1 MQMCAPFLHDAK
13 VNENRFLKPFPKV
26 QTIEDVSHFLPEAI
40 TWFNNNYGFRGYFI
54 RLKDSFDYWIF
65 HKSTKLYLGK
75 DGWLFYRSVLD
86 NDKPTANKYLQE
98 NASSVMHGIEKLKIS
113 LASKGVHLFILIPP
127 MKDVVY
133 PQFLPESFNNPS
145 KYSALAQF
153 GQNLA
158 THQTINYIN
167 SLEILQNT
175 AKTRPVFYK
184 TDFHWNDPA
193 AFEIAKNL
201 VGRIDQMEGIR
212 TSSWKHSLKTHTE
225 RFSGGEA
232 LFMPIFP
239 RPLSEDALFIDQNW
253 SLPEHSSN
261 PEPPIFSW
269 IYKENRPSPSK
280 LKPLVIYGDSFSGG
294 LMSSGLAVYFQKIYK
309 IENRI
314 PLANALDALPKDA
327 RYFLLEFIEGKVD
340 LYKQLAKYGEPN

>member
-1 MQMCAPFLHDAK
+1 MCAPFLHDAK

-184 TDFHWNDPA
+184 TDFHWND
-193 AFEIAKNL
+193 L
-201 VGRIDQMEGIR
+201 
-212 TSSWKHSLKTHTE
+212 
-225 RFSGGEA
+225 
-232 LFMPIFP
+232 
-239 RPLSEDALFIDQNW
+239 
-253 SLPEHSSN
+253 
-261 PEPPIFSW
+261 
-269 IYKENRPSPSK
+269 
-280 LKPLVIYGDSFSGG
+280 
-294 LMSSGLAVYFQKIYK
+294 
-309 IENRI
+309 
-314 PLANALDALPKDA
+314 
-327 RYFLLEFIEGKVD
+327 
-340 LYKQLAKYGEPN
+340 